1 LTIEDELLGGNTEI
15 KSACCSFYEHDI
27 IRLLLGDSL
36 HPGGLSLTKELG
48 ERLNLKP
55 EDRVLDMASGLGTSA
70 IFLAEEFGSNIIGI
84 DLSTKNV
91 DEANI
96 TAQQRG
102 IPNVRFKVGDAEKI
116 PFNADEFDV
125 IISECS
131 FCLFPDKELAAREI
145 YRTLKAKGR
154 LGITDVA
161 IEKAL
166 PFDIEKLIL
175 KVACIADALSM
186 QGYKEIFEKTGFRIT
201 SLLNKKKIVS
211 NTLDD
216 IKKKI
221 FIAELASG
229 LKKVDLSRFD
239 LKEAKLLL
247 NEGRKLFN
255 EGYGTYMLMIGN
267 KH

>member
-1 LTIEDELLGGNTEI
+1 MILEDELLGGSTEI
-15 KSACCSFYEHDI
+15 KSACCNFYEHDI
-27 IRLLLGDSL
+27 IKLLLGDSL

-55 EDRVLDMASGLGTSA
+55 KDKVLDLASGLGASA
-70 IFLAEEFGSNIIGI
+70 IFLAEEYGSNIIGI
-84 DLSTKNV
+84 DLSRKNV

-102 IPNVRFKVGDAEKI
+102 VPNVRFRVGDAEKI
-116 PFNADEFDV
+116 PFRGSEFDV

-131 FCLFPDKELAAREI
+131 FCLFPNKKLVSQEI
-145 YRTLKAKGR
+145 YRILKAEGR

-161 IEKAL
+161 IEKTL
-166 PFDIEKLIL
+166 PFNVKLLIL

-201 SLLNKKKIVS
+201 SLIDKMDVVS
-211 NTLDD
+211 KALDD

-221 FIAELASG
+221 FVAELASG
-229 LKKVDLSRFD
+229 LRKIDLGEFD
-239 LKEAKLLL
+239 TKEAKHWL
-247 NEGRKLFN
+247 NEGRRLFN
-255 EGYGTYMLMIGN
+255 EGYGTYMLMIG
-267 KH
+267 KKD